1 MDAQR
6 RSLEDCEF
14 FLVERHRCSLGRL
27 SNLLS
32 DLGLDD
38 LCVRFI
44 VNLPQSELSGFDRIG
59 THVEEAHWFY
69 EDFIRPLDPSLPSMN
84 LRHFSLRIFQRCPLT
99 AHCGP
104 DVHERAYAHWIGY
117 KKRIPV
123 RGAILLNEA
132 MDSVLLVRG
141 WDKGAAW
148 MFPRGKINQGEDD
161 LDCAIREVYEETGFN
176 AREMGLIPENR
187 ALKSFEMSIRD
198 QHVKLFVIPNVPMN
212 TVFQPRTRKEIGK
225 IQWYKLADLP
235 GRSKKK
241 QGQENTAT
249 GLPNSKFYMVASF
262 SEQLRSWIKHQIKK
276 RDRSRHVL
284 KHLPA
289 GQLETEDALTE
300 EEGMT
305 TEAAIEPPPVFA
317 TAESHEAATRELH
330 RLLKIQPPA
339 QRPQAEMPPSDHD
352 KGQALL
358 AMLRQ
363 TKDIPPYVQA
373 MGQPNSGLPHTP
385 MEHLYNVAS
394 EPRAP
399 HHHHQTQRLPPEGYQ
414 VPPPT
419 FPVQPDINDQL
430 RSFLGLTGAS
440 VAGTMQQSTQIMNQ
454 QVTATTA
461 YENVPLPSLLHPQPL
476 PRQAN
481 HILTDA
487 VLPLH
492 PTTHNHHFSGPQQLN
507 APNSYTGGVQ
517 LPQQLVANL
526 RQPPTT
532 LDNTR
537 LALLNAFKTES
548 GPVQDTA
555 VKTAPHQKPLAE
567 TYGSSQQQHENP
579 ASLGLPYGLG
589 TAAAYPGL
597 AEQQGSPLATP
608 QRNLQTSANLRPQSI
623 SQNQQKALLD
633 IFKQPAILCPSDLNA
648 QPNSK
653 ENGAPRQVKPQQS
666 FPSQQF
672 EVGTSQPMP
681 PNHSEPMPYG
691 PRSLV
696 TRPKQVNNAAG
707 ESHNQ
712 SQAVHTGSHI
722 INGLA
727 VSSVGSEN
735 KTLAAR
741 APSRD
746 ILLGSP
752 YTNQAQ
758 LGLAASPGSL
768 NSIPHLIPR
777 HHEADPQQVQRL
789 MSLFSKSAV
798 ASSDATVEN
807 VPGKGKEPALCNA
820 RLPQPSTH
828 AASMVA
834 TQSMDGRSSAHSM
847 SRRGSQQAP
856 ISPENEKFLLNYLKT
871 VSSGAK

>member
-6 RSLEDCEF
+6 RSLEDCEL
-14 FLVERHRCSLGRL
+14 FLVEHHRYSLGRRC
-27 SNLLS
+27 SNLLP

-198 QHVKLFVIPNVPMN
+198 QHVKLFVIPNVPMS
-212 TVFQPRTRKEIGK
+212 TIFQPRTRKEIGK

-262 SEQLRSWIKHQIKK
+262 SEQLRSWIKHQTKK
-276 RDRSRHVL
+276 RDRSRHVP
-284 KHLPA
+284 KHLPV

-300 EEGMT
+300 EEGMN
-305 TEAAIEPPPVFA
+305 TETAVEPPPIFA

-330 RLLKIQPPA
+330 RLLKIQPPT
-339 QRPQAEMPPSDHD
+339 QRPQAELPPSDYD
-352 KGQALL
+352 KGQAIL

-363 TKDIPPYVQA
+363 TKDASSFVQA
-373 MGQPNSGLPHTP
+373 TGQPNSRLPHTP
-385 MEHLYNVAS
+385 MDNVYNAAP
-394 EPRAP
+394 EPRTP
-399 HHHHQTQRLPPEGYQ
+399 HYHHPTQRLPPDGYQ
-414 VPPPT
+414 APPPT

-430 RSFLGLTGAS
+430 RSFIGLTGNTA
-440 VAGTMQQSTQIMNQ
+440 AGTTQQSTQIINQ
-454 QVTATTA
+454 QVTVTTA
-461 YENVPLPSLLHPQPL
+461 SESAPLSNLLHPQPL

-481 HILTDA
+481 QILTDA
-487 VLPLH
+487 VIPVH
-492 PTTHNHHFSGPQQLN
+492 PAPHHHHVFGPQQMN
-507 APNSYTGGVQ
+507 APSSFTGGVQ

-548 GPVQDTA
+548 GPAQDTTIKA
-555 VKTAPHQKPLAE
+555 GPHQKPSAE
-567 TYGSSQQQHENP
+567 TYGSGQRQPVNP
-579 ASLGLPYGLG
+579 ASLSLPYGLG
-589 TAAAYPGL
+589 TTAAYSGL
-597 AEQQGSPLATP
+597 AGQQGSALAT
-608 QRNLQTSANLRPQSI
+608 QTNSQTSANFRPQNI

-633 IFKQPAILCPSDLNA
+633 IFKQPATMSPPHLNE
-648 QPNSK
+648 QPNFK
-653 ENGAPRQVKPQQS
+653 ENGAPHQVKPQRPFSGHQLD
-666 FPSQQF
+666 
-672 EVGTSQPMP
+672 VGTNQPVP
-681 PNHSEPMPYG
+681 SNQAEPLPYG
-691 PRSLV
+691 ARSIV
-696 TRPKQVNNAAG
+696 NRPKQVNNAAS
-707 ESHNQ
+707 ESDNQ
-712 SQAVHTGSHI
+712 QQALQTGFHI
-722 INGLA
+722 TNGVA
-727 VSSVGSEN
+727 VSGAGVEN
-735 KTLAAR
+735 KTQAAR
-741 APSRD
+741 TPSLD
-746 ILLGSP
+746 ILRGSP
-752 YTNQAQ
+752 YTKEAQ
-758 LGLAASPGSL
+758 LGLATSPGSL
-768 NSIPHLIPR
+768 NSIPNLIPR

-798 ASSDATVEN
+798 ASSDATVGN
-807 VPGKGKEPALCNA
+807 ATGKGKEPALYDA
-820 RLPQPSTH
+820 RLSQPGTH
-828 AASMVA
+828 VASIIG
-834 TQSMDGRSSAHSM
+834 TPGMDGRGSAHSM